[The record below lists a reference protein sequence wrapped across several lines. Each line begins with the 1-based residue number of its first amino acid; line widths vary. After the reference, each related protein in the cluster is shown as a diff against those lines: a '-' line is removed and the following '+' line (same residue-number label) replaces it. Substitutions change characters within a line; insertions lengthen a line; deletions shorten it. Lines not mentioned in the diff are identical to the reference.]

1 VSTVPR
7 VIEPTRQSGFTLLEL
22 LVALSVL
29 GFLVVALN
37 QGVRTGLEF
46 WGVQNREVA
55 RTAELDTTA
64 RVLRALLSGL
74 PILPAATADTG
85 GPPVAPLFAG
95 KADEL
100 TFVGDLPNGLGGS
113 QFADIKLTLHG
124 QRLVLLWS
132 PHRHELAGAKLAA
145 TETELMSRVDRLQL
159 AYWAPPSP
167 GASARWLAE
176 WNGPGLPELIRV
188 RLAFAKGDSRQWPDL
203 IAAPLL
209 WAPGV

>member
-46 WGVQNREVA
+46 WGVQNRQVA

-74 PILPAATADTG
+74 PILPAATADIG
-85 GPPVAPLFAG
+85 AAPLFAG

-124 QRLVLLWS
+124 QRLVLVWS
-132 PHRHELAGAKLAA
+132 PHRHELGGAKPAA
-145 TETELMSRVDRLQL
+145 TQTELMSGVDGLQL
-159 AYWAPPSP
+159 AYWGPPSS

-188 RLAFAKGDSRQWPDL
+188 SLTFAKGDSRHWPDL
-203 IAAPLL
+203 KVAPLL